1 MRIMQFFRP
10 RSILSLILT
19 GFILVLIPLI
29 VALGVMA
36 FHLDK
41 LAKQGRIAV
50 VQAVEATQ
58 GGRLLISQIT
68 SMERSARQYLVLGN
82 EELLDVYEDT
92 HRDFQRTLGGL
103 TLLNLDPEQRATL
116 DRLDEAE
123 ESLFRVLNALRIDS
137 QGSGEQPET
146 GEPAATQPPPEP
158 DAAKIADA
166 QEQVGEFV
174 HVLELAREFSNQS
187 SEWVNHEVAG
197 LQRSAENA
205 TFVLTWLFVAVIPA
219 VLIITGGFT
228 ALITRPLR
236 HIAGAIHR
244 LGNEDFTT
252 PVVVRGS
259 RDLEELG
266 ERLDWLRSRLAEL
279 EEQKTRFLRHMSHE
293 LKTPLT
299 DLREGVELLNDEV
312 VGPLNAEQREV
323 ADIVRE
329 NSFRLQKLIE
339 DLLNFNQALSR
350 NLEVNKEPVE
360 LAGVVKDVIESQR
373 LAWKAR
379 NLRIIKELKT
389 VRLMADREKLTTIV
403 DNLLS
408 NAIKFSSPGGEVR
421 LTLKARNSM
430 AQLEVRDS
438 GPGFHPDDKERIFQA
453 FYQGR
458 TVAEGHVKGSGLGL
472 AIAREYA
479 AIQGGTL
486 EIIEEDTPGGG
497 IRLNLPVERE

>member
-1 MRIMQFFRP
+1 MRILRFFRP

-19 GFILVLIPLI
+19 GFILVLIPLV

-58 GGRLLISQIT
+58 GGRLLINQIT
-68 SMERSARQYLVLGN
+68 SMERSARQYLVLRN
-82 EELLDVYEDT
+82 EELLGVYEDT
-92 HRDFQRTLGGL
+92 HREFQRTLRGL
-103 TLLNLDPEQRATL
+103 TLLNLDAEQRTVL
-116 DRLDEAE
+116 NRLDEAE
-123 ESLFRVLNALRIDS
+123 ESLFRVFNALRTNS
-137 QGSGEQPET
+137 QGAGEQQDTEERT
-146 GEPAATQPPPEP
+146 TTQSPREP
-158 DAAKIADA
+158 DPAKIADA
-166 QEQVGEFV
+166 EEQVGKFV
-174 HVLELAREFSNQS
+174 HVLELAREFSTHS
-187 SEWVNHEVAG
+187 SEWVNLEVAG

-205 TFVLTWLFVAVIPA
+205 TFMLTWLFVAVIPA

-236 HIAGAIHR
+236 HIARAIRR
-244 LGNEDFTT
+244 LGNEDFAT
-252 PVVVRGS
+252 PVVVHGP

-266 ERLDWLRSRLAEL
+266 KRLDWLRSRLAEL

-299 DLREGVELLNDEV
+299 DLREGVELLNDQV
-312 VGPLNAEQREV
+312 VGLLNEEQRQV
-323 ADIVRE
+323 TAILRE

-360 LAGVVKDVIESQR
+360 LADLVKKVIGAQR

-379 NLRIIKELKT
+379 NLSIIKELKS

-408 NAIKFSSPGGEVR
+408 NAIKFSPPGGKVW
-421 LTLKARNSM
+421 LTLKATDSTV
-430 AQLEVRDS
+430 QLEVWDS
-438 GPGFHPDDKERIFQA
+438 GPGFHSDDRERIFEA

-472 AIAREYA
+472 AIACEYT
-479 AIQGGTL
+479 AIHGGSL
-486 EIIEEDTPGGG
+486 EIIEGEAPGGG
-497 IRLNLPVERE
+497 IRLNLPN